1 MRVTKVMHYSTN
13 TLHYLATS
21 YNISLQK
28 LAYYTYISCL
38 KQRYFLMSTLV
49 INRTIK
55 SIAGSCDLP
64 RCCNCCSV
72 RLYRIVAQVVAV
84 CAAPCV
90 RFGPFNAFLLLFQK
104 EQSQGTS
111 ATTVTRGTM
120 D

>member
-1 MRVTKVMHYSTN
+1 
-13 TLHYLATS
+13 
-21 YNISLQK
+21 
-28 LAYYTYISCL
+28 
-38 KQRYFLMSTLV
+38 MSTLV

-64 RCCNCCSV
+64 RCCNCCST
-72 RLYRIVAQVVAV
+72 RLYRIVTQVVAV

-120 D
+120 DLKCHLLWMEIAIHYFIVVEDNN